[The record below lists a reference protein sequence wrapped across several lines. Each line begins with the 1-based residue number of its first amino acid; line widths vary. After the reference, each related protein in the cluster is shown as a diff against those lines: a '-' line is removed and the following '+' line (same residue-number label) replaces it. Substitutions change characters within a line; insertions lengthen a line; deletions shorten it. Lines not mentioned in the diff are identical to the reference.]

1 MVPDDRFESFQRD
14 IMQRLSSKIGRE
26 IDLFGEKSWFD
37 MGMMYS
43 DLGLNEHND
52 EVAAEFLA
60 NHIIKE
66 GLF

>member
-1 MVPDDRFESFQRD
+1 MAPSDRFESFQRD
-14 IMQRLSSKIGRE
+14 IMQRLSSKLGRE
-26 IDLFGEKSWFD
+26 VDLIGEKPWFD
-37 MGMMYS
+37 LGMMYS

-60 NHIIKE
+60 EHIIKE

>member
-1 MVPDDRFESFQRD
+1 
-14 IMQRLSSKIGRE
+14 MQRLSSKIGRE
-26 IDLFGEKSWFD
+26 VDLIGEKPWFD
-37 MGMMYS
+37 LGMMYS

-60 NHIIKE
+60 DHIIKE

>member
-1 MVPDDRFESFQRD
+1 MVSDDRFESFQRD

-26 IDLFGEKSWFD
+26 VDLLGEKSWFD

-52 EVAAEFLA
+52 EVAAELLA
-60 NHIIKE
+60 DQIIKE
-66 GLF
+66 GLY